1 MKYNFFKPIVT
12 VIAIVSISFYSSCE
26 NEDLVVAESSNKID
40 LDQNEIP
47 LPDSIAKT
55 WIIPPHESKLS
66 KGFVQDERSLYS
78 LEDFDETDSLL
89 KSVRYAYHRVNK
101 DIKYEVMKVYRRNSD
116 KFFYVMTTNLDYK
129 VGNGCWVYNNDEKNA
144 AYYGRL
150 YTWETATK
158 LASEFFLNLPLYNK
172 DGKKLLDSY
181 PTPGRLM
188 KFEDVCD
195 IIERDNIAN
204 LPQYGVSID
213 DFYGFVDDSLM
224 LYYDAFVGGLDLKSD
239 NLPARVLA
247 GGRSREGVYSY
258 LNDFGE
264 FWLINGN
271 PASPEFHYTLCI
283 EKYFRGANH
292 SVEYF
297 NHAAYVNHMIMNTN
311 AVSVRYVFE
320 PIYRKR

>member
-1 MKYNFFKPIVT
+1 MKCIFFKPIVT
-12 VIAIVSISFYSSCE
+12 VIAIVSIAFYSSCE

-66 KGFVQDERSLYS
+66 KGFVQDERILYS
-78 LEDFDETDSLL
+78 IEDLVETDSLL
-89 KSVRYAYHRVNK
+89 KSVRYACHRVNK
-101 DIKYEVMKVYRRNSD
+101 DIKYEVMKVRRRNSD

-129 VGNGCWVYNNDEKNA
+129 VGDGCWVYDNREKNA

-150 YTWETATK
+150 YTWETAQK

-213 DFYGFVDDSLM
+213 TLRLADPTTSMY
-224 LYYDAFVGGLDLKSD
+224 YYDAFVAGLDYKAD

-247 GGRSREGVYSY
+247 GGRSREGVFSY

-283 EKYFRGANH
+283 ERYYRASNHDVEKYD
-292 SVEYF
+292 
-297 NHAAYVNHMIMNTN
+297 HAAYVNHMIMNTN